1 MEISASLV
9 KDLREKTG
17 AGMMDCKKALVE
29 TQGNFD
35 AAVDYL
41 RKKGIASAAKKAGRA
56 TKEGL
61 VASFLHPEGK
71 LGVVLEINCETDF
84 VSRTEQ
90 FKQFISMVGNH
101 ILVANPSTVEELANQ
116 PIAAA
121 GGKTPSL
128 LLQETIATLGENMSI
143 RRFARFAAAD
153 GGKGLIAS
161 YIHGEGKVG
170 VLVDVSVGN
179 PAAAHGEA
187 LKAFAKDLTMHIAAA
202 APQWLNAS
210 DVPAEVTT
218 KEKEI
223 ALAQIQ
229 NSGKAM
235 KPEFMEKAVEGRV
248 RKVLEETCLMS
259 QPFVKDPNKT
269 IAQLIKETDAA
280 VGGGLSVRRF
290 ARFML
295 GEGLKDAAEEGAAN

>member
-71 LGVVLEINCETDF
+71 AGVVLEINCETDF

-90 FKQFISMVGNH
+90 FKQFIAMIGNH
-101 ILVANPSTVEELANQ
+101 ILQNKPASVEELANQ
-116 PIAAA
+116 AIAAA
-121 GGKTPSL
+121 GGKTASL

-143 RRFARFAAAD
+143 RRFARFEAPAE
-153 GGKGLIAS
+153 GKGLVAS

-170 VLVDVSVGN
+170 VLVDLGVGSTS
-179 PAAAHGEA
+179 AAHGEA
-187 LKAFAKDLTMHIAAA
+187 MKTFAKDLTMHIAAA

-210 DVPAEVTT
+210 DVPAEVTN

-229 NSGKAM
+229 NSGKPM

-248 RKVLEETCLMS
+248 RKILEETCLMT
-259 QPFVKDPNKT
+259 QPFVKDPNKS
-269 IAQLIKETDAA
+269 IAQLVKETDAA
-280 VGGGLSVRRF
+280 VGGGLVVRNF
-290 ARFML
+290 ARFVL
-295 GEGLKDAAEEGAAN
+295 GEGVKESTEEAAN

>member
-61 VASFLHPEGK
+61 VASFLHPEGRA
-71 LGVVLEINCETDF
+71 GVVLEINCETDF

-90 FKQFISMVGNH
+90 FKQFIALVGNH
-101 ILVANPSTVEELANQ
+101 ILQSKTGSVEELASQ
-116 PIAAA
+116 PITAA
-121 GGKTPSL
+121 GGKTASL

-143 RRFARFAAAD
+143 RRFARFEAPAD
-153 GGKGLIAS
+153 GKGLVAS

-170 VLVDVSVGN
+170 VLVNLGVGS
-179 PAAAHGEA
+179 ASAAHGDA
-187 LKAFAKDLTMHIAAA
+187 TKTFAKDLTMHIAAA

-210 DVPAEVTT
+210 DVPAEVIS

-229 NSGKAM
+229 NSGKQM

-248 RKVLEETCLMS
+248 RKVLEETCLMT
-259 QPFVKDPNKT
+259 QPFVKDPNKS

-280 VGGGLSVRRF
+280 VGGGLAVLDF

-295 GEGLKDAAEEGAAN
+295 GEGVKESSEETAN

>member
-1 MEISASLV
+1 
-9 KDLREKTG
+9 
-17 AGMMDCKKALVE
+17 MMDCKKALVE
-29 TQGNFD
+29 TQGDFD

-71 LGVVLEINCETDF
+71 SGVVLEINCETDF

-90 FKQFISMVGNH
+90 FKEMLALVGNH
-101 ILVANPSTVEELANQ
+101 ILKNAPSSVEELAAQ
-116 PIAAA
+116 VVDST
-121 GGKTPSL
+121 GGKTAAT

-143 RRFARFAAAD
+143 RRFARFEAPSD
-153 GGKGLIAS
+153 GAGLVAS

-170 VLVDVSVGN
+170 VLIDLAVGSA
-179 PAAAHGEA
+179 AAAHDEA

-210 DVPAEVTT
+210 DVPSEVTN
-218 KEKEI
+218 KEREI

-248 RKVLEETCLMS
+248 RKVLEETCLMT
-259 QPFVKDPNKT
+259 QPFVKDPGKT
-269 IAQLIKETDAA
+269 IAQLIQEAGVA
-280 VGGGLSVRRF
+280 VGGGLVVRNF
-290 ARFML
+290 ARFVL
-295 GEGLKDAAEEGAAN
+295 GEGVSESAEEVTH

>member
-61 VASFLHPEGK
+61 VASFVHPEGK
-71 LGVVLEINCETDF
+71 AGVLLEINCETDF

-90 FKQFISMVGNH
+90 FKQFISWVGNH
-101 ILVANPSTVEELANQ
+101 ILQAKPASVEELSQ
-116 PIAAA
+116 QSIAAA
-121 GGKTPSL
+121 GGKTASL

-143 RRFARFAAAD
+143 RRFQRFEVPSD
-153 GGKGLIAS
+153 GKGLVAS

-170 VLVDVSVGN
+170 VLVDLAVGS
-179 PAAAHGEA
+179 AGAAHGEV
-187 LKAFAKDLTMHIAAA
+187 LKSFAKDLTMHIAAA
-202 APQWLNAS
+202 APQWVNAS
-210 DVPAEVTT
+210 EVPSEVTT
-218 KEKEI
+218 KEREI

-229 NSGKAM
+229 NSGKPM

-248 RKVLEETCLMS
+248 RKILEETCLTT

-269 IAQLIKETDAA
+269 IAQLVKEIDAS
-280 VGGGLSVRRF
+280 VGGGLSIHGF
-290 ARFML
+290 ARFVL
-295 GEGLKDAAEEGAAN
+295 GEGVKESAEESAN